1 MSFFG
6 LGGLEIVLIGAIAL
20 FVLGPKRMLDGI
32 RDGRRIYSDLKRQR
46 DTLQSLITEAIDLED
61 LKEQI
66 DADGIKDTVKSLED
80 DLKIDHV
87 ADDIRRA
94 NAVVDKSIPRD
105 WKFSRPPIQVDPE
118 VRDSIPDLNI
128 SGASGVNADSGESGE
143 TGEVLAKKAGPP
155 EAAAAPKTSE
165 PLDSEESAEKNDE
178 VKS

>member
-20 FVLGPKRMLDGI
+20 FVLGPKRMLQGI
-32 RDGRRIYSDLKRQR
+32 RDGRKIYSDLKRQR
-46 DTLQSLITEAIDLED
+46 DTLQTLITEAIDLED

-80 DLKIDHV
+80 DFKIDQI

-128 SGASGVNADSGESGE
+128 SGASGADSGESGAS
-143 TGEVLAKKAGPP
+143 GELLAKKSGPP

>member
-6 LGGLEIVLIGAIAL
+6 LGGLEVVLIGAVAL

-46 DTLQSLITEAIDLED
+46 DTLQTLITEAIDLED

-66 DADGIKDTVKSLED
+66 DPDGIKDTVKSLED
-80 DLKIDHV
+80 DLKFDQV
-87 ADDIRRA
+87 SDDIRRA

-105 WKFSRPPIQVDPE
+105 WKFSRPPIQVDSE

-128 SGASGVNADSGESGE
+128 SGSGKADSASGESNDG
-143 TGEVLAKKAGPP
+143 GEVLAKKAGPP
-155 EAAAAPKTSE
+155 EALDTEASAAEVTE
-165 PLDSEESAEKNDE
+165 EKNDE